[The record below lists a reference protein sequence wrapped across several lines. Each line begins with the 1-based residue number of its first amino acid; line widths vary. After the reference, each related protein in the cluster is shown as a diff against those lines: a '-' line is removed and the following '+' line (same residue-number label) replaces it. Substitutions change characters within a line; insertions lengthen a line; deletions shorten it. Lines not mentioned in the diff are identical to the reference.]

1 MSDAQTGL
9 ETAGDPYLPGIGNT
23 GYRVESYEL
32 DLDYRVSSNRLAG
45 RATLRIVALQPLRRF
60 SLDLS
65 RLRATRVRVAGR
77 KARSDQAAHKLRVT
91 PAEPLEAGASA
102 VVEIEYGG
110 HPGPRASHWGE
121 LGWEE
126 LTDGVLVA
134 SQPSGASTWYPC
146 NDDVADKA
154 TYRIRVS
161 AEEGYSVLANGVLL
175 ETSERSGRRTWL
187 YEQREPTASYLA
199 SVQIGRYVLEDRLL
213 SGVAVTLARPAA
225 LAARV
230 ARDFAPLSA
239 MLAFFS
245 RVFGPYPFRQYTVV
259 VTADELEIPLEA
271 QGMAVFGANHVDGRG
286 GSERLIA
293 HELAHQW
300 FGNSVG
306 LARWRHIWLNE
317 GFACYAEWLW
327 SEESGGP
334 SADAQARRH
343 HALLR
348 FQRQDLV
355 LGDPGPV
362 DLFDDRVYKRGAL
375 TLHALRLRLGDEVFF
390 QLLRIWTARHASG
403 TASEDDFRAL
413 CAEVAG
419 GSAIAGGTAVSAVEA
434 LLDAWLVDVRLPPL
448 PAAR

>member
-1 MSDAQTGL
+1 
-9 ETAGDPYLPGIGNT
+9 
-23 GYRVESYEL
+23 
-32 DLDYRVSSNRLAG
+32 
-45 RATLRIVALQPLRRF
+45 
-60 SLDLS
+60 
-65 RLRATRVRVAGR
+65 
-77 KARSDQAAHKLRVT
+77 
-91 PAEPLEAGASA
+91 
-102 VVEIEYGG
+102 
-110 HPGPRASHWGE
+110 
-121 LGWEE
+121 
-126 LTDGVLVA
+126 
-134 SQPSGASTWYPC
+134 
-146 NDDVADKA
+146 
-154 TYRIRVS
+154 
-161 AEEGYSVLANGVLL
+161 VLL

-187 YEQREPTASYLA
+187 YEQLEPTASYLA

-230 ARDFAPLSA
+230 ARDFAPLST

-327 SEESGGP
+327 SEESGGL

-375 TLHALRLRLGDEVFF
+375 TLHALRLRLGDEAFF
-390 QLLRIWTARHASG
+390 RLLRTWTARHASA

-419 GSAIAGGTAVSAVEA
+419 GSAISGGTAASTVES

>member
-1 MSDAQTGL
+1 MSPAQTGL

-23 GYRVESYEL
+23 GYRVESYDL

-65 RLRATRVRVAGR
+65 RLRVTRVRVGGR
-77 KARSDQAAHKLRVT
+77 KARAEQVAHKLRIT
-91 PAEPLEAGASA
+91 PAEPLEAGASSM
-102 VVEIEYGG
+102 VEIEYGG

-126 LTDGVLVA
+126 LADGVLVA

-154 TYRIRVS
+154 AYRIRVS

-187 YEQREPTASYLA
+187 YEQQEPTASYLA

-213 SGVAVTLARPAA
+213 AGVAVTLARPAA
-225 LAARV
+225 LASRV
-230 ARDFAPLSA
+230 ARDFAPLSD

-271 QGMAVFGANHVDGRG
+271 QGMAVFGANHADGRG

-327 SEESGGP
+327 SEEAGGL

-343 HALLR
+343 HVLLR
-348 FQRQDLV
+348 LQRQDLV

-375 TLHALRLRLGDEVFF
+375 TLHALRLRLGDAAFF
-390 QLLRIWTARHASG
+390 GLLRTWTARHASG
-403 TASEDDFRAL
+403 TVTEDDFRAL

-419 GSAIAGGTAVSAVEA
+419 GSAAPGVEA
-434 LLDAWLVDVRLPPL
+434 LLDAWLVNVRLPPL
-448 PAAR
+448 PAAH